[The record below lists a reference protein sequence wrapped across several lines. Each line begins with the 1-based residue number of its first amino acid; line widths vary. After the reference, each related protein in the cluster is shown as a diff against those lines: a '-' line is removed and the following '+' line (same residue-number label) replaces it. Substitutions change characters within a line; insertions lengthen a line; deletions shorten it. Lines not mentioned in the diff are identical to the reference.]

1 MNIIKITLRLI
12 KNSIVSFHVSFLQ
25 YLQRTILSISK
36 NTTIANT
43 AFVSH
48 DSNIGHHVYI
58 GYNGFITKANIW
70 NYSSIANN
78 VSIGMGEHDLDG
90 ISTNSVFYESAYS
103 KLTEKDCIVWNDV
116 WIGVDVIIRRWVNI
130 WNGAVIWANSFVNQ
144 DIPPFAI
151 AVGSP
156 AKILKY
162 RFSREKIARIEA
174 SEWWNEKD
182 AKKAKE
188 VIEKLSKN

>member
-1 MNIIKITLRLI
+1 MNIIRIVWSLI
-12 KNSIVSFHVSFLQ
+12 KTSIVSFQVSFLQ
-25 YLQRTILSISK
+25 QIQRANLSVSK
-36 NTTIANT
+36 NTTIMNT

-58 GYNGFITKANIW
+58 GYNWFVTKTKIW

-78 VSIGMGEHDLDG
+78 ASIGMGEHDLDR
-90 ISTNSVFYESAYS
+90 ISTNSLFYELAYS
-103 KLTEKDCIVWNDV
+103 KLTEKNCVIWNDV
-116 WIGVDVIIRRWVNI
+116 WIGVDVSLRRWVTI
-130 WNGAVIWANSFVNQ
+130 GNGAVIWANSFVNE

-162 RFSREKIARIEA
+162 RFSPEKISLIEA
-174 SEWWNEKD
+174 SEWWNETDIEK
-182 AKKAKE
+182 AKKI
-188 VIEKLSKN
+188 IEKLSKN

>member
-1 MNIIKITLRLI
+1 MNIIRILLCLI
-12 KNSIVSFHVSFLQ
+12 KSSIVSFQVSFS
-25 YLQRTILSISK
+25 QRIQRANLSVSR

-58 GYNGFITKANIW
+58 GYNWFVTKTKIW

-78 VSIGMGEHDLDG
+78 ASIGMWEHDLDG
-90 ISTNSVFYESAYS
+90 ISTNSIFYESAYS
-103 KLTEKDCIVWNDV
+103 KLTEKDCIIWNDV
-116 WIGVDVIIRRWVNI
+116 WIGVDVSIRRWI
-130 WNGAVIWANSFVNQ
+130 TIGNGAVIWANSFVNQ

-156 AKILKY
+156 AKILRY
-162 RFSREKIARIEA
+162 RFSPEKVVLIQA

-182 AKKAKE
+182 VKKAKKI
-188 VIEKLSKN
+188 IEELSKN